1 LADALTSY
9 RSQASR
15 PAPKRPNF
23 IPATPNYLGYNWI
36 DKDPDMDLIVGL
48 IGESGLSP
56 EDIEHETEKLGHKV
70 SRYTIMGWLYKSV
83 RRPQNYTMTIVA
95 LALGYTKTWAPMAA
109 RAPITQSAAPALPKP
124 APKRPIA
131 ERTRSAFP
139 NWNTDR
145 AHH

>member
-1 LADALTSY
+1 
-9 RSQASR
+9 
-15 PAPKRPNF
+15 
-23 IPATPNYLGYNWI
+23 
-36 DKDPDMDLIVGL
+36 MDLILGL

-70 SRYTIMGWLYKSV
+70 SRYTVMGWLYKSV

-109 RAPITQSAAPALPKP
+109 REPITAKAAP
-124 APKRPIA
+124 RPFR
-131 ERTRSAFP
+131 EMS
-139 NWNTDR
+139 R